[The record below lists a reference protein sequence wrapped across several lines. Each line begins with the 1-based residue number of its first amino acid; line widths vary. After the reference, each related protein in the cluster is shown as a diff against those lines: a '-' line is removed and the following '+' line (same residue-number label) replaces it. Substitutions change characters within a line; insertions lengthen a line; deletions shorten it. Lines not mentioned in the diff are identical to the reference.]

1 MYRARGWRSL
11 HKALFLDWTPTEPP
25 HDLHTLMKLT
35 TSPLARKPTQMWDA
49 KKIENTP
56 TLPPPHPNTYPIIHT
71 IPASYSASGPWPP
84 FNTLQTYIFKPLV
97 DVCQKTLKNCL
108 ERLEGSPRSIPNAFL
123 NKSGKFNLMIDS
135 LNFQKW
141 PSFSHEFVPNLF
153 SSSQY

>member
-35 TSPLARKPTQMWDA
+35 TSPWQGNPHKCG
-49 KKIENTP
+49 TP
-56 TLPPPHPNTYPIIHT
+56 KRLKTPPRFHHPNTYPIIHT

-97 DVCQKTLKNCL
+97 DVCQKTLINCL

-153 SSSQY
+153 SSSKY

>member
-11 HKALFLDWTPTEPP
+11 HKALFLDWTPAQPP

-84 FNTLQTYIFKPLV
+84 FNTLQTFIFKPLV
-97 DVCQKTLKNCL
+97 DVCRGCHPESN
-108 ERLEGSPRSIPNAFL
+108 SIFEKKVFQGPHRTILGHPKHVLHLVPSPNAIA
-123 NKSGKFNLMIDS
+123 KAFNVM
-135 LNFQKW
+135 
-141 PSFSHEFVPNLF
+141 
-153 SSSQY
+153 